1 MPSAAAHP
9 ARILII
15 EDDRPLS
22 NQLADLLTRHGHHT
36 AQCYDG
42 QQGLM
47 QAIRNQFDLVLLD
60 VLLPGLDGFSAL
72 LRLRRRSQVPVIIMS
87 ACHAEEERIKGLQ
100 QGADDYL
107 PKPFNVTELL
117 LRIDALLRR
126 CQTRPPQASA
136 QLAYGALRLDRRL
149 QLAQYGGTPLALTCL
164 QFRLLWTLTE
174 NRGAV
179 LSKPFLYQR
188 VMEKEFSRYDRGL
201 DMHLSRVRRK
211 LTQAGMPADALL
223 TIYGK
228 GYRFE

>member
-1 MPSAAAHP
+1 MPSTHP
-9 ARILII
+9 ARILIV

-36 AQCYDG
+36 AQCHDG
-42 QQGLM
+42 QLGLM
-47 QAIRNQFDLVLLD
+47 QAIRDRFDLILLD

-72 LRLRRRSQVPVIIMS
+72 LRLRQRSQVPVIIIS
-87 ACHAEEERIKGLQ
+87 ACNAEEERIKGLQ
-100 QGADDYL
+100 KGADDYL

-126 CQTRPPQASA
+126 CQTQPPQLSA
-136 QLAYGALRLDRRL
+136 QLVYGELHLDRRL
-149 QLAQYGGTPLALTCL
+149 QEARYGDTPLELTSL

-174 NRGAV
+174 NRGQV

-201 DMHLSRVRRK
+201 DMHLSRIRRK
-211 LTQAGMPADALL
+211 LTEAGMPADALV
-223 TIYGK
+223 TVYGK